1 MPDQADAIYIVLV
14 LSQLIGR
21 YEIQKQIDAK
31 RRGKFV
37 EKIHEFSLREIEF
50 FAEYDLPDILDRAL
64 NWFRSKGVIDKLRF
78 IKLAAEERWKSFTV
92 ARVGDETIL
101 EKIKEKTTEALESGI
116 GIDEFRGDIDKVFD
130 AVGVSRLNPFHLDT
144 VFLTNTFSGYGE
156 GRKQVIDELSEDEFP
171 LRQVSTVGDGRE
183 SEGGR
188 VRDAHADLHE
198 FTAPKDDP
206 IWNWLRTPFSYRC
219 RCMIVPV
226 HVSEGLSPS
235 GYIPDVRGKR
245 GFDFLN

>member
-1 MPDQADAIYIVLV
+1 MPNQADAIYVVLV

-21 YEIQKQIDAK
+21 YEIQKQVDAK

-37 EKIHEFSLREIEF
+37 EKIHEFSLQNETMDFIEF
-50 FAEYDLPDILDRAL
+50 HLPDILDRAL
-64 NWFRSKGVIDKLRF
+64 DWFRSKGVIDKMRF

-156 GRKQVIDELSEDEFP
+156 GRKQVVDELSIDEFP
-171 LRQVSTVGDGRE
+171 LRQVSTVGDD
-183 SEGGR
+183 R
-188 VRDAHADLHE
+188 VRDAHKELE
-198 FTAPKDDP
+198 GFTAPKDDP
-206 IWNWLRTPFSYRC
+206 MWNWLKTPFSYRC
-219 RCMIVPV
+219 RCEIVPV

-245 GFDFLN
+245 GFEFLT